1 MGRAQ
6 VAELLGV
13 TEHDVAK
20 LDGKQLHPT
29 RASDRSWKYDP
40 GEVRDLID
48 ARLGVTA
55 PRLTSGAD
63 GETTAAVFALFEE
76 KQREPQVV
84 IATKQT
90 AATITALR
98 AEYDRMIGSLT
109 LDGDAVSELAA
120 ILGKSPASGPELV
133 ALVRARLDAARR
145 EALEEAMDFGEVV
158 DHRTGERK
166 RVAPAAAK

>member
-29 RASDRSWKYDP
+29 RASDRSWKYEP
-40 GEVRDLID
+40 GEVRALID
-48 ARLGVTA
+48 ARLGLGGHRDV
-55 PRLTSGAD
+55 SGAD
-63 GETTAAVFALFEE
+63 GDTTAAVFALFEE

-98 AEYDRMIGSLT
+98 VEYDRMIGSLT
-109 LDGDAVSELAA
+109 LDGDVMGELGAV
-120 ILGKSPASGPELV
+120 LGKVPATGTELV
-133 ALVRARLDAARR
+133 ALVRARLEAARR

-158 DHRTGERK
+158 DPRTGERK
-166 RVAPAAAK
+166 RVAPAGK